1 MRFSLLPREF
11 YYVILQLLQWVR
23 KVNLCWRLDFFFLKH
38 LGNSYR
44 A

>member
-11 YYVILQLLQWVR
+11 YYVILQLLGQESA
-23 KVNLCWRLDFFFLKH
+23 LRLAFGFFFLKH
-38 LGNSYR
+38 LGNSYG